1 MLAFS
6 LLSGCGGS
14 GQSALPAT
22 TNHPLTQDAYIW
34 QRQWTPSLAQAMQI
48 SAPHIR
54 RWHALV
60 AELDAR
66 GRWTDITPDWTALK
80 RDGRPLVLTVRIEGQ
95 LNVFK
100 EADLSAIRQHI
111 ADLLARWR
119 AAGIVVAGLEIDHD
133 CASARLPGYAS
144 FLGTLRAALPAGMS
158 LSITALPTWLDSP
171 ALDALLA
178 LPDEVVLQVHAVLNP
193 RQGLFDPKRARDWLD
208 KFSRRAQRPWYV
220 ALPTYGTRVAWSPDG
235 RIANIESESTTLA
248 TTAVMNE
255 LVAAPQTIAGF
266 VAQLERER
274 PAQLAGIV
282 WFRLPTDEDVRAWSL
297 PTWLAVLQR
306 QALKPDLQLQ
316 LQPAPDSVARNVVL
330 INAGNADIAL
340 PRVLRINPAAA
351 CRSGDGINGYALESD
366 AQGRYLRRTR
376 DGLLRAGRQRNVG
389 WLNCQQE
396 SVALHVEP

>member
-1 MLAFS
+1 
-6 LLSGCGGS
+6 
-14 GQSALPAT
+14 
-22 TNHPLTQDAYIW
+22 
-34 QRQWTPSLAQAMQI
+34 
-48 SAPHIR
+48 
-54 RWHALV
+54 
-60 AELDAR
+60 
-66 GRWTDITPDWTALK
+66 
-80 RDGRPLVLTVRIEGQ
+80 

-111 ADLLARWR
+111 SDLLARWR
-119 AAGIVVAGLEIDHD
+119 AAGIQVAGLEIDHD

-282 WFRLPTDEDVRAWSL
+282 WFRLPTDEDARAWSL

-351 CRSGDGINGYALESD
+351 CRSGDGINGYAFESD